1 MKAEIITVGT
11 ELLRGTIRNTDA
23 ETLCSELG
31 RVGVEVG
38 FQTSVDD
45 DLDRIVQALQVAAG
59 RSEVIVVTGGLG
71 PTHDDLTRHA
81 LSRATGRELE
91 LDPDAEAALR
101 RLFEERETPMAA
113 SNLSQAMLPSG
124 ASPIPNLLGTACGIE
139 LEHEGVRILALPGVP
154 AEMTEMLAAYVVPA
168 LSLWTGKVRVTRIL
182 RITGISESV
191 LAARIEH
198 VVQECRSAGYPSI
211 TILSSAEE
219 IELRIEGV
227 AENEGEAS
235 RLIEPTETRL
245 RSILGEV
252 LYGAGDQTLEQ
263 VVLTMASER
272 GLTLAVA
279 ESFTGGEVASRL
291 VAVPGA
297 SAVLKA
303 GFVTY
308 AIESKVRDLGVDPG
322 ILGRYG
328 AVSGQTAIAMAEGA
342 RTRAGTSVGLST
354 TGEAGPLPE
363 EKPVGTMFIGLA
375 WERGSMA
382 RALQRRGAREQ
393 VRARGAQ
400 AALDTLRL
408 WMAKGSD

>member
-1 MKAEIITVGT
+1 
-11 ELLRGTIRNTDA
+11 
-23 ETLCSELG
+23 
-31 RVGVEVG
+31 
-38 FQTSVDD
+38 
-45 DLDRIVQALQVAAG
+45 
-59 RSEVIVVTGGLG
+59 
-71 PTHDDLTRHA
+71 
-81 LSRATGRELE
+81 
-91 LDPDAEAALR
+91 
-101 RLFEERETPMAA
+101 
-113 SNLSQAMLPSG
+113 
-124 ASPIPNLLGTACGIE
+124 
-139 LEHEGVRILALPGVP
+139 
-154 AEMTEMLAAYVVPA
+154 
-168 LSLWTGKVRVTRIL
+168 
-182 RITGISESV
+182 
-191 LAARIEH
+191 
-198 VVQECRSAGYPSI
+198 
-211 TILSSAEE
+211 
-219 IELRIEGV
+219 
-227 AENEGEAS
+227 
-235 RLIEPTETRL
+235 
-245 RSILGEV
+245 V